1 MNDLSI
7 YPDPSTLADSAAAT
21 FCALANNAMTDH
33 GKFVVALS
41 GGRTPKALYELL
53 ATDERYRESVSWKDV
68 YFFFGDER
76 HVLPDHA
83 DSNFRMAN
91 ETLFKN
97 IPVPAGN
104 IFRVPAELADASD
117 AASRYQ
123 QALAVFF
130 ALNSEIEDNV
140 PVFDLI
146 LLGMGPDGHTASLFP
161 ETTALDEKKKW
172 VAANWVAKFASW
184 RITLTFPVINHARAV
199 AFLVTGRD
207 KAPIIKKIFNG
218 SGDSLHYP
226 VQRVDPQKGHKIWF
240 LDQDASYLLNGET
253 KAEPFQD
260 RISRSESSAAISQV

>member
-7 YPDPSTLADSAAAT
+7 FSNPGTLAEGAAAT
-21 FCALANNAMTDH
+21 FCAMANNAITRH
-33 GKFVVALS
+33 GRFVVALS

-53 ATDERYRESVSWKDV
+53 ATDQRYRESVAWKDV

-76 HVLPDHA
+76 HVLPDHP

-91 ETLFKN
+91 EALFKR
-97 IPVPAGN
+97 IPVPANN
-104 IFRVPAELADASD
+104 IFRVPAELVDASY
-117 AASRYQ
+117 AANRYQ
-123 QALAVFF
+123 QALSAFF
-130 ALNSEIEDNV
+130 ASNSEIEDNL

-146 LLGMGPDGHTASLFP
+146 FLGMGPDGHTASLFP
-161 ETTALDEKKKW
+161 ETAALDEKEKW

-184 RITLTFPVINHARAV
+184 RITLTLPVINQARAV

-226 VQRVDPQKGHKIWF
+226 IQRVDPPKGHKYWF
-240 LDQDASYLLNGET
+240 LDRDASYLLDGET
-253 KAEPFQD
+253 SVEKSQK
-260 RISRSESSAAISQV
+260 RSSRSEPNVAISH